1 VSGLEEWARARA
13 PELLKRAEE
22 EAVAELRRAL
32 VEAAMSARSV
42 KAGPERPAAGPER
55 PPLAAER
62 SPTAERSRPVG
73 EPSAPTPERSSSGP
87 KRSPSGHALWAYCI
101 APAGHEP
108 PEGLAGVD
116 SEGAVERIVHGDLAT
131 LVSRVPLAE
140 FGEEPLRENL
150 NELDWLE
157 RVARAHEHVL
167 EDALARTPIIPL
179 RLCTIY
185 SDAESV
191 TAMLER
197 ESDQLLETLD
207 RLEGR
212 QEWGVK
218 LLVDRDALASAARAR
233 SEDVASLEQELAGRS
248 GGGAYMVSR
257 KLDRRVAEV
266 TTQLAAE
273 LADEVHARLG
283 DWASDSVLNS
293 PQNRDLSGHEGEML
307 LNAAYLVD
315 AGRTDELCELLA
327 ELEHRHRDLGARLEL
342 TGPWPPYNF
351 VSRLASP
358 A

>member
-13 PELLKRAEE
+13 PELLKRAED

-32 VEAAMSARSV
+32 VDAAMGGRRAAKPS
-42 KAGPERPAAGPER
+42 RPAEPSGER
-55 PPLAAER
+55 DRSADTRRAAEPGR
-62 SPTAERSRPVG
+62 AAVPGRAA
-73 EPSAPTPERSSSGP
+73 EPSRAPARKPGP
-87 KRSPSGHALWAYCI
+87 PATGHALWAYCI
-101 APAGHEP
+101 APAEGEP

-116 SEGAVERIVHGDLAT
+116 PAGAVKRIVHGDLAA

-140 FGEEPLRENL
+140 YGEEPLRENL
-150 NELDWLE
+150 NDLDWLA

-167 EDALARTPIIPL
+167 EGAMGRTSIVPL

-185 SDAESV
+185 ADDESV

-197 ESDQLLETLD
+197 EGEQLRETLA

-218 LLVDRDALASAARAR
+218 LLVDPETLAAAARER
-233 SEDVASLEQELAGRS
+233 SEEVAGLEEELAGRS
-248 GGGAYMVSR
+248 GGGAYMAGR
-257 KLDRRVAEV
+257 KLDRRLAEV
-266 TTQLAAE
+266 THALASE
-273 LADEVHARLG
+273 RADEVHTRLA

-307 LNAAYLVD
+307 MNGAYLVESSR
-315 AGRTDELCELLA
+315 ADELRDLLA
-327 ELEHRHRDLGARLEL
+327 ELEARHRALGARLEL

-351 VSRLASP
+351 ISRLASP

>member
-1 VSGLEEWARARA
+1 VSRLEEWARARA

-32 VEAAMSARSV
+32 VEAATGGGRRAERSAS
-42 KAGPERPAAGPER
+42 GPERPAPGSERAPSGPERSPSGPER
-55 PPLAAER
+55 PL
-62 SPTAERSRPVG
+62 T
-73 EPSAPTPERSSSGP
+73 
-87 KRSPSGHALWAYCI
+87 GHALWAYCI
-101 APAGHEP
+101 AHAGHEP

-116 SEGAVERIVHGDLAT
+116 PAGPVERIVRGDLAA

-157 RVARAHEHVL
+157 RVARAHEDVL
-167 EDALARTPIIPL
+167 EDALTRTPIVPL

-191 TAMLER
+191 TAMLDR
-197 ESDQLLETLD
+197 ESEHLRETLE

-218 LLVDRDALASAARAR
+218 LLVDREALATAAKER
-233 SEDVASLEQELAGRS
+233 SDDVAGLEQELAGRS

-257 KLDRRVAEV
+257 KLDRRLAEV
-266 TTQLAAE
+266 TTELAAE

-315 AGRTDELCELLA
+315 ARRTDELRDLLA
-327 ELEHRHRDLGARLEL
+327 ELEDRHRDLGARLEL